1 MSSAAL
7 PADLVLR
14 AQRRVLNL
22 YAAVLG
28 LMIIVIA
35 LLVAYAV
42 HLGPLVGP
50 GVETSFGLA
59 LAGLFIAGA
68 IVAHVVDYTYRVWPE
83 GRTFRPSFPGFF
95 SDQGIANAI
104 KVLIL
109 VAAAATIAYVIA
121 TLLVS

>member
-1 MSSAAL
+1 MSSAVL
-7 PADLVLR
+7 PADLVQR

-22 YAAVLG
+22 YATVLG

-50 GVETSFGLA
+50 GVESSFGLA
-59 LAGLFIAGA
+59 LAGLFIAAA
-68 IVAHVVDYTYRVWPE
+68 IIAHVVDYTYRVWPE

-95 SDQGIANAI
+95 SDQGVANAI